1 MECNF
6 KKPDY
11 TLIYVALL
19 FILMN
24 QCSQSNRDNDIKKK
38 LNSIEVLIKE
48 KVPVKND
55 TTNKK

>member
-11 TLIYVALL
+11 TLIYVSVL

-38 LNSIEVLIKE
+38 LNAIEVLIKE